1 MDGKPNNAKN
11 YAELLE
17 DMMSVMDY
25 TIDKNENGEYQIFD
39 QQTETYL
46 INEQYNTDTFRTAE
60 EITDRVSAAISEYVC
75 ESMQDAVEE
84 TLNQL
89 DKDIPED
96 FPITAKELDNYIKSN
111 PDVYQSLKEAGYD
124 NDIEYLDLL
133 ANHLEEVNLE
143 QLFSQKWIDDVSV
156 DADADAVMYYAEN
169 GVLDVHLNVSD
180 AIVSE
185 MIRTSFDW
193 GEQADDVSHGHVPD
207 FKQAGIEYA
216 DLYVEFRE
224 IDLEKPVY
232 TLSLQMSDDS
242 KRYFSTELS
251 GDMKD
256 ATPMVVTDD
265 MKSSISSVLNEHF
278 DSKIIDEVIVEKK
291 NEDRDITD

>member
-17 DMMSVMDY
+17 DLMSVMDY

-46 INEQYNTDTFRTAE
+46 TNEHYDTDTFKTAE
-60 EITDRVSAAISEYVC
+60 EIIDRISAAVDEYC
-75 ESMQDAVEE
+75 ESAQDVIEE
-84 TLNQL
+84 ALYQL
-89 DKDIPED
+89 DRDIPED
-96 FPITAKELDNYIKSN
+96 FPITADKLDKFIKEN
-111 PDVYQSLKEAGYD
+111 PDVYQNLMEDGYD
-124 NDIEYLDLL
+124 SDIEYIDLL
-133 ANHLEEVNLE
+133 ANHLGDVNME

-156 DADADAVMYYAEN
+156 DTDADAVMYYAES

-265 MKSSISSVLNEHF
+265 MKSSISSVLKEHF
-278 DSKIIDEVIVEKK
+278 DNKIIDEVIVEKK